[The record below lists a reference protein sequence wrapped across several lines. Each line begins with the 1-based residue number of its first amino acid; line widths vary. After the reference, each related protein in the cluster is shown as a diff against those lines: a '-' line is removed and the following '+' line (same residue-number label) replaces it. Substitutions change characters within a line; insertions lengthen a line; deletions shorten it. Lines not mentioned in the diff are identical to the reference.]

1 MIEMT
6 ENKAHELSKFED
18 CITVMRAN
26 QKIYTLFPK
35 SFQDLFYWE
44 ESDELYVFYVS
55 CDDRV
60 GLFYR
65 PLRELEG
72 DTILR
77 LLKKLSIIPVM
88 APQEKGAVFS
98 RVNAAK
104 YILTYLKQKI
114 PFIQMDARKSDC
126 NETIIFTNKD
136 GILIAKKAFEV
147 SLEELVKN
155 ALEQNIIDMSIAKKL
170 LKRDERIDYLDYFP
184 DEEFT
189 KVSLKYI
196 DNIIEMKKKWEA
208 MQDIVEE
215 EAKYLEEIR

>member
-1 MIEMT
+1 MT

-18 CITVMRAN
+18 RITVVRAN
-26 QKIYTLFPK
+26 KQIYTLFPK

-55 CDDRV
+55 RDDRV
-60 GLFYR
+60 GLFHR

-72 DTILR
+72 DTISQ

-88 APQEKGAVFS
+88 TPQEKGAVFS
-98 RVNAAK
+98 RANATR

-114 PFIQMDARKSDC
+114 PFIQMDARKPYC

-136 GILIAKKAFEV
+136 GILMAKKAFEV

-155 ALEQNIIDMSIAKKL
+155 ALEQNVIDMSIAKKL
-170 LKRDERIDYLDYFP
+170 LKRDERIDYLDCFP

-189 KVSLKYI
+189 KMSLKYI
-196 DNIIEMKKKWEA
+196 DNIIEMKKEWEA
-208 MQDIVEE
+208 VQDIVEE
-215 EAKYLEEIR
+215 EAKYLEEVR

>member
-1 MIEMT
+1 MG
-6 ENKAHELSKFED
+6 K
-18 CITVMRAN
+18 
-26 QKIYTLFPK
+26 
-35 SFQDLFYWE
+35 
-44 ESDELYVFYVS
+44 SDELYVFYVS
-55 CDDRV
+55 RDDRV
-60 GLFYR
+60 CFYR
-65 PLRELEG
+65 PLRELKA
-72 DTILR
+72 ILFYA
-77 LLKKLSIIPVM
+77 LKKLSIIPVM
-88 APQEKGAVFS
+88 ARKKRVQCFQGLTPQ
-98 RVNAAK
+98 

-184 DEEFT
+184 DEEFK

-196 DNIIEMKKKWEA
+196 DNIIEMKKMGSYAGYSGRRSK
-208 MQDIVEE
+208 ISG
-215 EAKYLEEIR
+215 RN